1 MDVAVAESF
10 VPAAQ
15 PFVDGFGERR
25 VVLDA
30 RGERLDV
37 LRLNAA
43 LSGTPAFEASLRE
56 RAGRIAGFH
65 HEGFG
70 RIRNIEIDRPT
81 NTLLVISDHVRGA
94 RLATLLACA
103 EKRSVPLDLPAAAC
117 VIRQLVH
124 AAAAWRD
131 QMPDAVHGAISPDRI
146 MVTPEGRVILV
157 EQVLGSAIEQ
167 LRYSRQRYW
176 EELGVALPVTFNVAI
191 NARADVLQV
200 GTVALALILGRRLNA
215 DDRPDQIQPT
225 ALERL
230 PLSIRRWLM
239 KALQADPLGS
249 FTSVTDARAALVDSF
264 GEPDP
269 VEQDGLL
276 LFMARCLAL
285 DVNTSLPADDESR
298 AANGPIAAGA
308 DDVPDVDLGT
318 RIEALRAFL
327 ARRSSR
333 AEGQAE
339 NATAPPPAPATDPAP
354 PTVTTAPSAA
364 ATVTASPAPSAPQTG
379 TVARPAMLRPA
390 TSNPDATPRE
400 LPLQAPAPIGVT
412 TEAPA
417 ISPTAPEI
425 DPQRTRE
432 HGLGSLLSSS
442 QPKDWNLRLWIG
454 AAVALAVLIGIG
466 LFFAFGF
473 SPWSRGPALGTF
485 SIETRPEGAGVTIDG
500 QPRGVTPLAV
510 DLPAG
515 EHIVEVVS
523 ANDRRRIP
531 VTIKAGGQVSQF
543 LEMTGSAPAA
553 AAAGASELR
562 IRTEPIGAAVTVD
575 GRYVGRTPVS
585 VSDLTP
591 GPHTVVMKHDAGTAT
606 EQVLIEEGKA
616 ASLYVPLAARPA
628 GGVGAA
634 GWISVVGAAADVQ
647 LFENG
652 RLLGSNRIDRI
663 MLPVGRHELDIVNE
677 ALGYQE
683 RRTVQVT
690 AGQVS
695 AINLKWP
702 TGGLSINAVPWAQAF
717 VDNSPVGETPIANIP
732 VAIGQHEITFRHPQ
746 LGERRTTVTV
756 MAGQTAK
763 VGMDMRAKP

>member
-10 VPAAQ
+10 VPATQ

-43 LSGTPAFEASLRE
+43 LSGTPAFESSLRE

-65 HEGFG
+65 HEGFS
-70 RIRNIEIDRPT
+70 RIRSIEIDRPT

-103 EKRSVPLDLPAAAC
+103 EKRSVPIDLPAAAC

-285 DVNTSLPADDESR
+285 DVNTPLPADDESR
-298 AANGPIAAGA
+298 ANGPIAAGA

-339 NATAPPPAPATDPAP
+339 NATAPAPAPATAPVPPA
-354 PTVTTAPSAA
+354 VATAPSAA
-364 ATVTASPAPSAPQTG
+364 ATVTAPPAAAPQAGAST
-379 TVARPAMLRPA
+379 RPTMLRPA
-390 TSNPDATPRE
+390 TANPDTTPRE
-400 LPLQAPAPIGVT
+400 LPLQAPAPIGAA
-412 TEAPA
+412 TEAPT

-425 DPQRTRE
+425 DSQRTRE
-432 HGLGSLLSSS
+432 HGLASLLSSP
-442 QPKDWNLRLWIG
+442 QQKDRNLRLLIG
-454 AAVALAVLIGIG
+454 AAAALAVLIGIG
-466 LFFAFGF
+466 LFAFWF

-500 QPRGVTPLAV
+500 QPRGVTPLAI

-591 GPHTVVMKHDAGTAT
+591 GPHTVVMKHDVGMAT

-717 VDNSPVGETPIANIP
+717 VDDSPVGETPIANIQ

-746 LGERRTTVTV
+746 FGEQRRTVTV
-756 MAGQTAK
+756 VAGQTAK
-763 VGMDMRAKP
+763 VGIDLRAK

>member
-1 MDVAVAESF
+1 MEVAVAESF

-15 PFVDGFGERR
+15 PFVDGLGERR
-25 VVLDA
+25 VVIDA

-56 RAGRIAGFH
+56 RAGRIAAFRHDGFA
-65 HEGFG
+65 

-103 EKRSVPLDLPAAAC
+103 ERRSVPIDLPAAAC
-117 VIRQLVH
+117 IIRQLVL

-200 GTVALALILGRRLNA
+200 GTVALALVLGRRLNA

-225 ALERL
+225 SLERL
-230 PLSIRRWLM
+230 PLPVRRWLM

-249 FTSVTDARAALVDSF
+249 FTSVTDARASLVDAF
-264 GEPDP
+264 GEPNP
-269 VEQDGLL
+269 AEQDGLL

-285 DVNTSLPADDESR
+285 DVNTSLAAGDESR

-333 AEGQAE
+333 AEAGSE
-339 NATAPPPAPATDPAP
+339 NTAAPAPSPEPESSTVVTAPP
-354 PTVTTAPSAA
+354 A
-364 ATVTASPAPSAPQTG
+364 ATVTTQPAPAPPQPGPARQPMIRPAAPSAET
-379 TVARPAMLRPA
+379 
-390 TSNPDATPRE
+390 TPRD
-400 LPLQAPAPIGVT
+400 LPLQGPTPASVT
-412 TEAPA
+412 SESPTIPSEAPEVEPHHTHEPGLHSL
-417 ISPTAPEI
+417 ISPS
-425 DPQRTRE
+425 QR
-432 HGLGSLLSSS
+432 S
-442 QPKDWNLRLWIG
+442 DWSKRLWIG
-454 AAVALAVLIGIG
+454 AAVAVVALIGIA
-466 LFFAFGF
+466 LFAFGF
-473 SPWSRGPALGTF
+473 SPWSRGPAMGTF
-485 SIETRPEGAGVTIDG
+485 SIETRPEGAGVIIDG
-500 QPRGVTPLAV
+500 QPRGVTPLAL

-515 EHIVEVVS
+515 DHIVEVTS
-523 ANDRRRIP
+523 ATDRRRIP
-531 VTIKAGGQVSQF
+531 VSIKAGSQVAQF
-543 LEMTGSAPAA
+543 LEMSGAA
-553 AAAGASELR
+553 ATAATSGASELR
-562 IRTEPIGAAVTVD
+562 IRTEPLGAAVTVD
-575 GRYVGRTPVS
+575 GRYVGRSPVS

-591 GPHTVVMKHDAGTAT
+591 GQHTVVMKHDVGTAT

-616 ASLYVPLAARPA
+616 ASLFVPLAVRPSA
-628 GGVGAA
+628 GVGAA
-634 GWISVVGAAADVQ
+634 GWISIVGAAADVQ

-652 RLLGSNRIDRI
+652 KLLGSNRIDRI

-677 ALGYQE
+677 PLGYQE

-695 AINLKWP
+695 SINLKWP

-717 VDNSPVGETPIANIP
+717 VDESPVGETPIANIQVP
-732 VAIGQHEITFRHPQ
+732 IGQHEITFRHPQ
-746 LGERRTTVTV
+746 FGEHRRTVTV
-756 MAGQTAK
+756 IAGQTAK
-763 VGMDMRAKP
+763 VGIDLRAK